1 MFKGTLILAISQM
14 SVEELRN
21 LKRKIA
27 DELIERELRFL
38 QKDFHFSDE
47 MTDPELLHL

>member
-14 SVEELRN
+14 STKELRD
-21 LKRKIA
+21 LKRNID
-27 DELIERELRFL
+27 DELKERELRFL

-47 MTDPELLHL
+47 MTDPELPHL